1 VTDAIR
7 PRVSVVVEGYNEQ
20 LTLGTIARTLD
31 GLRQQEFPLDQI
43 EVILVGSAAQAEV
56 WESAHTNATP
66 FFLVKAIA
74 STGAHYYALKN
85 DGVRNASA
93 DIIALTDSDACPEP
107 GWLSSIVD
115 GIAGGADVTAGLTL
129 FRSDSGRGP
138 EHPLMQVAASI
149 SWGSIVPRARSVRAA
164 HPAGFL
170 SHNVGFRAETLRRHP
185 YRTDLGRTCAG
196 SFLYKALDQ
205 AGAVMLLQPSQR
217 VVHGFS
223 LRWWVLRLHRRFG
236 YEVFRLRRLDGTDPK
251 RWLLS
256 VKLIEPVL
264 TMAWHVLL
272 DVPQWLRFSELLRVP
287 LWRRLMLVPVVLGM
301 SLLARGSEMIG
312 MYQTIAAPEAMKRF
326 AESN

>member
-20 LTLGTIARTLD
+20 LTLGTITGTLD
-31 GLRQQEFPLDQI
+31 GLRRQELPLEQI

-56 WESAHTNATP
+56 WERTLTGATP
-66 FFLVKAIA
+66 FFRVKAIA
-74 STGAHYYALKN
+74 SPGAHYYALKN
-85 DGVRNASA
+85 DGARNASA
-93 DIIALTDSDACPEP
+93 DIIAFTDSDARPEP

-115 GIAGGADVTAGLTL
+115 GIAGGAEVTAGLTL

-149 SWGSIVPRARSVRAA
+149 SWGFIVPRGRGDRAV
-164 HPAGFL
+164 HPVGFL

-205 AGAVMLLQPSQR
+205 TGAAMLFQPRQR

-236 YEVFRLRRLDGTDPK
+236 YEVFLLRRLDHGDRK

-272 DVPQWLRFSELLRVP
+272 DVPQWLRFSGLLRVP

-301 SLLARGSEMIG
+301 SLLARGSELIG

>member
-1 VTDAIR
+1 VTDAIG
-7 PRVSVVVEGYNEQ
+7 PRVSVVVEGYNEK
-20 LTLGTIARTLD
+20 LTPGTIARTLD

-43 EVILVGSAAQAEV
+43 EVILVGSTAQAEA
-56 WESAHTNATP
+56 WKSSQPGATA
-66 FFLVKAIA
+66 FFRVKAVA
-74 STGAHYYALKN
+74 SPGAHYYALKN
-85 DGVRNASA
+85 EGLRNASA
-93 DIIALTDSDACPEP
+93 DIIALTDSDTCPEP

-149 SWGSIVPRARSVRAA
+149 SWGFIVRRGRNGATA
-164 HPAGFL
+164 HAAGFL
-170 SHNVGFRAETLRRHP
+170 SHNVGFRTRTFRRHP
-185 YRTDLGRTCAG
+185 YRTELGRTCAG

-205 AGAVMLLQPSQR
+205 SGAVMLLQPNQR
-217 VVHGFS
+217 VVHRFS
-223 LRWWVLRLHRRFG
+223 LRWWLLRLHRRFG
-236 YEVFRLRRLDGTDPK
+236 YEVFLLRRLDPADPK

-256 VKLIEPVL
+256 VTLIEPLL
-264 TMAWHVLL
+264 TMVWHVLL

-287 LWRRLMLVPVVLGM
+287 LWRRLMLIPVVIGM

-312 MYQTIAAPEAMKRF
+312 MYQTIAAPAAMKRF